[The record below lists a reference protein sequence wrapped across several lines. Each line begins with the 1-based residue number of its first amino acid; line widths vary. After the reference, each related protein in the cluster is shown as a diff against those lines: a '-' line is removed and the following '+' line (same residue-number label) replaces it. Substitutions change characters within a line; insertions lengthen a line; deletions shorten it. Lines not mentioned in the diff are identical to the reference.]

1 MRRGFIGLVLNVALV
16 TAAIAMPG
24 SPARRADAADAPVAR
39 AFIANVA
46 ADVPVTEGPGSPE
59 LVVAAHLGR
68 STIDG
73 RGSPTALT
81 VYGDVHNG
89 LDHPIANVR
98 VSVTATWTGGSDTRT
113 ATLPV
118 QNVPAGADAPFTVLM
133 GALDDAQAQLSA
145 TVIGFDAIAAD
156 QSIRGLLV
164 NLGSPEAPPIGPPD
178 KVTGV
183 VPLSD
188 NLFAVSGVVGNT
200 TDHAIRVDRVALAV
214 YDGDGNVALVASTGA
229 VTAAYPGPDPNV
241 LAPGKS
247 GTFTIYVPRAT
258 LLSVRGATITRG
270 FVSAEPSP

>member
-1 MRRGFIGLVLNVALV
+1 M
-16 TAAIAMPG
+16 AIAIPG
-24 SPARRADAADAPVAR
+24 SAASRADASDSPVAR

-46 ADVPVTEGPGSPE
+46 ADIPPTNVPGSSE
-59 LVVAAHLGR
+59 LVAAGHLGR

-73 RGSPTALT
+73 LGSPTALT
-81 VYGDVHNG
+81 VYGDIHNG

-113 ATLPV
+113 ATLPL

-133 GALDDAQAQLSA
+133 GPLDDAQAQLSA
-145 TVIGFDAIAAD
+145 TVIGFDNVAAD
-156 QSIRGLLV
+156 QAITGLLV
-164 NLGSPEAPPIGPPD
+164 DLGSPEAPPVGPPD
-178 KVTGV
+178 KATGV

-200 TDHAIRVDRVALAV
+200 TDHSIRVDRVALAI
-214 YDGDGNVALVASTGA
+214 YDGDGNVGLVASTGA

-241 LAPGKS
+241 LAPGKA

-258 LLSVRGATITRG
+258 LLSVRGSTITRG